1 MKRYYTL
8 DDTEELESLYIPRI
22 FFEEN
27 SEYFNMSTITKLL
40 YAILLDKSNG
50 SYFNYRQ
57 TELCEKLGIKNTST
71 LRKYLRELEEH
82 NLLVRKRVGLN
93 QPDDLL
99 IKTIV

>member
-8 DDTEELESLYIPRI
+8 DDTEELESLYIPKI
-22 FFEEN
+22 LFDEN
-27 SEYFNMSTITKLL
+27 SKYFDMSLHSKLL

-57 TELCEKLGIKNTST
+57 TELCEVLGITPKT
-71 LRKYLRELEEH
+71 LRKYLKELEGY
-82 NLLVRKRVGLN
+82 NLLERKRVGLN